1 MHLYMLPIP
10 YSCLE
15 KSFTAQKIAAAAE
28 AEEEW
33 FTAKCESVTAQCK
46 CSENNALEKKKQS
59 SHYTKRE
66 IYQMFSLISHKWW
79 CYKNNSR

>member
-28 AEEEW
+28 AEEKW

-46 CSENNALEKKKQS
+46 CSENNALEKKKTIIS
-59 SHYTKRE
+59 LYKKRD
-66 IYQMFSLISHKWW
+66 IPNVLSDFS
-79 CYKNNSR
+79 